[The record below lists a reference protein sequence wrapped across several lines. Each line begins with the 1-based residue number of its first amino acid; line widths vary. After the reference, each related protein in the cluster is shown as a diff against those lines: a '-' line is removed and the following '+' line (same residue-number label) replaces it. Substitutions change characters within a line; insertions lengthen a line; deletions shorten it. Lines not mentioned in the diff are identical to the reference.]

1 MIDQIDYMYKLHKIF
16 INLILI
22 LLEMV
27 LFYKI
32 IFFPLNIFFFHFN
45 HEISMRFYS
54 IKIYDTLLEYNRMHH
69 IVRMTQKNQN
79 SLTFSMVCI

>member
-1 MIDQIDYMYKLHKIF
+1 
-16 INLILI
+16 
-22 LLEMV
+22 
-27 LFYKI
+27 
-32 IFFPLNIFFFHFN
+32 
-45 HEISMRFYS
+45 MRFYS